1 MAYGYFKDLTR
12 RTASDKILR
21 DKTFDIVK
29 KTKNDGY
36 QCELASMVY
45 QLLIKKVLVVVLK
58 MRIFQTKSQLKNY
71 QNELLENLRK
81 EKYTHLL

>member
-21 DKTFDIVK
+21 DKTFNIVK
-29 KTKNDGY
+29 KP
-36 QCELASMVY
+36 MVY
-45 QLLIKKVLVVVLK
+45 ELLIKKVLVVVLK

>member
-12 RTASDKILR
+12 RKASDKILR
-21 DKTFDIVK
+21 DKTFNIVK
-29 KTKNDGY
+29 KP
-36 QCELASMVY
+36 MVY
-45 QLLIKKVLVVVLK
+45 ELLIKKVLVVVLK